1 MKRSELRENIFKLL
15 FRVEFNKEEDML
27 EQMNLYFDDIPLEGA
42 SVISGKSQDF
52 IQEKYRQITN
62 KLPEIDGKIEE
73 AAEGWTIQR
82 MGKVE
87 LTILRLALFEILFDD
102 EVPTP
107 VAINEAVELAK
118 KFGGDDSPAFING
131 ILGKIVNI
139 K

>member
-62 KLPEIDGKIEE
+62 RLPEIDGKIEE

>member
-62 KLPEIDGKIEE
+62 RLPEIDGKIEE

-87 LTILRLALFEILFDD
+87 LTILRLALFEVLFDD

>member
-15 FRVEFNKEEDML
+15 FRVEFNKEEDMV
-27 EQMNLYFDDIPLEGA
+27 EQVNLYFDDIPLEGA
-42 SVISGKSQDF
+42 AVISGKSQDF
-52 IQEKYRQITN
+52 IQEKYKQIVN
-62 KLPEIDGKIEE
+62 VLPEIDSKIEE
-73 AAEGWTIQR
+73 VAEGWTIQR

-87 LTILRLALFEILFDD
+87 LTILRLALFEIMYDD
-102 EVPTP
+102 DVPTP

-131 ILGKIVNI
+131 ILGKIVN

>member
-15 FRVEFNKEEDML
+15 FRVEFNKEEDMS
-27 EQMNLYFDDIPLEGA
+27 EQLNLYFDDIPLEGA
-42 SVISGKSQDF
+42 SVISGKNQEF
-52 IQEKYRQITN
+52 IQEKYRQII
-62 KLPEIDGKIEE
+62 EKIEE
-73 AAEGWTIQR
+73 IDTVIEETAEGWNIER

-87 LTILRLALFEILFDD
+87 LTILRLAIFEIMFDED
-102 EVPTP
+102 VPTP

-131 ILGKIVNI
+131 ILGKVVN